1 MKDFLQLPETRR
13 YSIANIRLAGT
24 GPGAFGDLT
33 QLHVDGDRICGAHDG
48 PEVDGGG
55 AVVLPLLTD
64 MHTHLDKGH
73 IWPRAPNRNGTFE
86 SALETVKADR
96 TSNWTAGD
104 VQRRMEFSLRCA
116 HAHGTGAIRTHLDS
130 AAPQHRITWP
140 VFDRV
145 RSDWAGRIEL
155 QAVTILG
162 IDAVDDTGDF
172 RDIAETAA
180 RHGGVLGCV
189 TYPLPDLEHRLDLF
203 FSIAAELGM
212 DADFHVDE
220 SSDNSVRTLSTIA
233 DAVLRHDVRQ
243 QVVVGHC
250 CSLALYPDAAASACL
265 DRVAEAGIAVVSL
278 PMCNMYLQDRQAGR
292 TPRWRGVTLV
302 HEMMDRG
309 IDVAFASDNTR
320 DPFYA
325 YGDLDMIEVIRE
337 ATRIC
342 QLDHSDIHWFDS
354 FARIPNRICGFAGNR
369 LEAGAPADFMICNAR
384 NWSELLPRPQSDR
397 VVVRGGRA
405 IDRTLPD
412 YRELDDLME
421 AT

>member
-1 MKDFLQLPETRR
+1 MKDFLQLPEASR
-13 YSIANIRLAGT
+13 YRIVNIRLAGI
-24 GPGAFGDLT
+24 GSDPFGELSA
-33 QLHVDGDRICGAHDG
+33 LHVDGGRICEPHEG
-48 PEVDGGG
+48 PEVDGRG
-55 AVVLPLLTD
+55 AVVLPLPTD

-73 IWPRAPNRNGTFE
+73 IWPRAPNRNGTFD
-86 SALETVKADR
+86 SALAAVKEDR
-96 TSNWTAGD
+96 TANWTAAD

-116 HAHGTGAIRTHLDS
+116 YSHGTRAIRTHLDS

-145 RSDWAGRIEL
+145 RVEWAGRIDL

-162 IDAVDDTGDF
+162 VDAVDEEGDF

-189 TYPLPDLEHRLDLF
+189 TFPMPDLAQRLDLF
-203 FSIAAELGM
+203 FSTAAELGM

-220 SSDNSVRTLSTIA
+220 SSDGSVRTLSMIA
-233 DAVLRHDVRQ
+233 GAVLRNDYRR

-250 CSLALYPDAAASACL
+250 CSLALYPDADAGWCL
-265 DRVAEAGIAVVSL
+265 DRVAEAGLAVVSL
-278 PMCNMYLQDRQAGR
+278 PMCNMYLQDRQDGR

-302 HEMMDRG
+302 HEMMARG

-325 YGDLDMIEVIRE
+325 HGDLDMIEVIRE

-342 QLDHSDIHWFDS
+342 HLDHSDLPWFDS
-354 FARIPNRICGFAGNR
+354 FARIPNRLCGFACTH
-369 LEAGAPADFMICNAR
+369 LQVGAPADFMICNAR
-384 NWSELLPRPQSDR
+384 NWSEMLPRPQSDR

-421 AT
+421 VT